1 MYEILI
7 EDTFDAAHCLRG
19 YQGDCERLHG
29 HTYRAQV
36 FMRTVSLDEQGISID
51 FRKAKAELTAVLS
64 RLDHTYLNELPDFRD
79 ENPSAENLARLIH
92 EGMSCAF
99 PGRVHRV
106 TVWETP
112 NSAVSY
118 WTDAQEPWS

>member
-1 MYEILI
+1 MFEILI

-36 FMRTVSLDEQGISID
+36 YIRSETLDGQGMSVD
-51 FRKAKAELTAVLS
+51 FRKAKAELGKALS
-64 RLDHTYLNELPDFRD
+64 QLDHSYLNDLPAFQ
-79 ENPSAENLARLIH
+79 ESNPSAENLAKLVYS
-92 EGMSCAF
+92 ELSKTF
-99 PGRVHRV
+99 PGQVHRV

-112 NSAVSY
+112 TSAVTY
-118 WTDAQEPWS
+118 WPDGQEP